1 MSEIEELQRQI
12 NRLKDLSENLKPMEG
27 PGKLV
32 DYFATSTKVGW
43 SAYTAS
49 NLSYMRVGNLLHV
62 FFYIDGT
69 SNSATTSV
77 TLPYSMAAGFEI
89 HWPIRIMDN
98 AAYAFGFA
106 RIVTGTPSTM
116 DFRPDVV
123 SSNWTGTA
131 VRKLVIG
138 GVVIPV

>member
-1 MSEIEELQRQI
+1 MSEIELQKQI
-12 NRLKDLSENLKPMEG
+12 NQLDAAYNELKTREG
-27 PGKLV
+27 PGLLV
-32 DYFATSTKVGW
+32 NYFATSTKAGW

-69 SNSATTSV
+69 SNSTTTSV
-77 TLPYSMAAGFEI
+77 TLPYSMAAGFEL

-116 DFRPDVV
+116 DFRPDAV
-123 SSNWTGTA
+123 SSNWTA
-131 VRKLVIG
+131 SARKLVIG